1 MPRIL
6 VIDDDAK
13 LTRLL
18 TEYLQPEG
26 FRVESV
32 TEGATGIER
41 AISGKY
47 EIVVLDVMLPGING
61 FEVLRRIRAAVES
74 QKYAVRT
81 GRTVE
86 IGISV
91 GISCFPAD
99 GETTEE
105 LLTAAARNM
114 QQDKHARKLV
124 PSLSAVPS
132 AASMDNY
139 T

>member
-1 MPRIL
+1 MPM
-6 VIDDDAK
+6 A
-13 LTRLL
+13 
-18 TEYLQPEG
+18 
-26 FRVESV
+26 SN
-32 TEGATGIER
+32 
-41 AISGKY
+41 
-47 EIVVLDVMLPGING
+47 VMASMIA
-61 FEVLRRIRAAVES
+61 ERIRAAVES
-74 QKYAVRT
+74 QKYTVRT
-81 GRTVE
+81 GRSVE

-124 PSLSAVPS
+124 PTLNNMPLGSSV
-132 AASMDNY
+132 DNY